1 MEPRS
6 VGFIGLGVMGLPMAK
21 SLSGKLPSD
30 SKLFIFDVFAHPMS
44 TLEASQPSGRIT
56 ICKSA
61 AEVADRA
68 DILITIVPAGT
79 HVRKVYLDEKAGV
92 LAANIR
98 GKILI
103 DCSTIDTETSRLVAE
118 KVRSKDE
125 TAFFCDA
132 PVSGGSLGANKG
144 TLTFMVGCAAKDEH
158 WPILECLLGKM
169 GTSIIPCG
177 KQSMGLVAKL
187 SNNYCSGL
195 IAIATAE
202 AMNSAM
208 RAGMDPRILAKIFS
222 TSTAQ
227 STICDKWCPVPGI
240 TPDAPSSNGYKGGFK
255 VQLMYK
261 DFALAVDAAR
271 NAGATLYL
279 ADAGLEVYKGA
290 SEDTRC
296 VDLDSRVVFRY
307 LGGDENWKNSILD

>member
-6 VGFIGLGVMGLPMAK
+6 VGFIGLGTMGLPMAK
-21 SLSGKLPSD
+21 NLAEKLPSE
-30 SKLFIFDVFAHPMS
+30 SKLFVFDVFAAATS
-44 TLEASQPSGRIT
+44 NLEASQPSGRIN
-56 ICKSA
+56 ICETA
-61 AEVADRA
+61 AEVTNRA
-68 DILITIVPAGT
+68 DILITIVPAGA
-79 HVRKVYLDEKAGV
+79 HVRKVFLDETAGV
-92 LAANIR
+92 LAANIK

-118 KVRSKDE
+118 EVRRKDQ

-132 PVSGGSLGANKG
+132 PISGGSLGAEKG
-144 TLTFMVGCAAKDEH
+144 TLTFMVGCAGNDER
-158 WPILECLLGKM
+158 WPTLERLLCKM
-169 GTSIIPCG
+169 GKSIIPCG

-240 TPDAPSSNGYKGGFK
+240 TPDAPSSHGYKGGFK

-261 DFALAVDAAR
+261 DFSLAVDAAKS
-271 NAGATLYL
+271 AGATLYL
-279 ADAGLEVYKGA
+279 ADAGLQVYKEA
-290 SEDTRC
+290 SEDARC
-296 VDLDSRVVFRY
+296 ADLDSRVVFRY
-307 LGGDENWKNSILD
+307 LGGDENWKDSVLN